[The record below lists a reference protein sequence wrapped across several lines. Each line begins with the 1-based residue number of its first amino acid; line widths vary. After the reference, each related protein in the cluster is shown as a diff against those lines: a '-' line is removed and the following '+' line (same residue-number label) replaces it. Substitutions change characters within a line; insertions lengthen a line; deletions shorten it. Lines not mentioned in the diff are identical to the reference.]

1 MYRLQ
6 RIPVAPGYLRV
17 TADHYECGECDE
29 DRCIRILLPEDTS
42 LHACLDGMVMD
53 KYPADHVTRLD
64 ARTHLFAHPDVV
76 PHMSVSADTD
86 VAAAYHAWQA
96 APSAGVGRVARLRC
110 ERRVPRVHAVP
121 RPAHSTRPAR
131 AAVALCDG
139 APPAPSLRPRGLTPR
154 GCRAHPPRQRPTRRS
169 RSGTLP
175 TTARRGRRC
184 ARAANASWC

>member
-96 APSAGVGRVARLRC
+96 APSAGWGAWLGFVASGVFLVYTLCRGRRTLRGPHARQWHFATAR
-110 ERRVPRVHAVP
+110 RPPKSPPARSHTARVPRAPPEATPDPPEPIRH
-121 RPAHSTRPAR
+121 
-131 AAVALCDG
+131 VADDG
-139 APPAPSLRPRGLTPR
+139 APWTEV
-154 GCRAHPPRQRPTRRS
+154 RS
-169 RSGTLP
+169 R
-175 TTARRGRRC
+175 R
-184 ARAANASWC
+184 NASWC